1 MVKADLTRDYY
12 GDLEITSNA
21 TEVEIKKQFRS
32 LALKYHP
39 DRNPGRELEVNAKF
53 QTIQSAHEVLT
64 DPEQRA
70 KYDVGRSRGGGVGAG
85 FASQARP
92 ASGFARGNPWANA
105 ASNFPPPPRAPRQK
119 AQPPPPSAGAQR
131 YANNFKPGSGAYT
144 SASSGAKPAEDD
156 GAEAR
161 RKTYEAWSKMRG
173 GKAPPPYNPHGF
185 QPTPGADE
193 RRSSRQQAPKP
204 QPPPIPKRNGY
215 APGAA
220 GGDEPAAA
228 NTSAY
233 YTQRAGRAPT
243 AKQQP
248 PPQKTPPRTAP
259 VDPLRQFREKTGT
272 PLEPRLSTPYA
283 SHGGEKTDPFE
294 SVNLGRSNST
304 RAPSGRADGSR
315 GSGSSRTRE
324 RHRSASPSR
333 PSRTPHVSSE
343 FNAGSRVGSDIH
355 LDGSPKRTFSR
366 ATRASNMG
374 EPRTEPIVDYSSSS
388 SDESEDGQSG
398 SFGTRQRV
406 YAKSRSRKTQA
417 QATPTGAAHASQDQ
431 QSHGAQNAGGPN
443 ADPKMYGDPKPPY
456 PRPQYLRSARRSPSV
471 VVNETKRAVSSPFAR
486 ASSEAGKKWPN
497 LFPSH
502 SDLSPPKA
510 PSGALFNGS
519 SCGMNAFEAEQFNVL
534 DRLVKK
540 HDGASPIVDGKVA
553 SATTPLSRARHGS
566 LPNTRTIDPTKDL
579 PVEKPTFGVTSR
591 IPPLNASSGPS
602 GASFYFAGFSII
614 QNSTVFGSYESPDLT
629 FYSWEDFSKCMK
641 DNTILDADFT
651 GAFSFTFQVDG
662 QTFTAHS
669 VPRQFPTSSAENI
682 STTFTPTDWHGK
694 FEAGEDY
701 FGKEAAAQP
710 SRGNPSSRARN
721 RSPPKQRVPPIS
733 TKSPYPNID
742 PEILQQS
749 SGTDGATSSPGGTKF
764 SAEEWAQ
771 TFKPGTFAP
780 PPHPSPGS
788 LSRSRTNSSRRAKAG
803 SSSSKG
809 PPVTKTTGTAAMVD
823 SDDESDKPLFMGSR
837 PVPTA
842 GTGASTSAQPPLA
855 SSPMEMDIDPPQP
868 TNDARNVYV
877 EPSRAEW
884 RPNDTTSSAF
894 AAAPAAEPGPARPP
908 KEALNQQNSSTSGLA
923 ANFDDLKK
931 TEPLYTPPAGLS
943 SFADLTSNLPFASKA
958 ATTAPIGKGFK
969 PAHLDL
975 PQPPRG
981 PSPPTIAVDATRPT
995 QLAWDT
1001 YMSTMQAYMAAW
1013 DDFNT
1018 KMVLHFV
1025 ARKNEVDAFP
1035 KGWLGT
1041 LGGKDVMRY
1050 VEGVKEDE
1058 VVRTWWDAACGRHA
1072 TALEDFVWAREVFK
1086 SGLKAAGPRGEG
1098 RLFGEV
1104 L

>member
-12 GDLEITSNA
+12 GDLEIAPNA
-21 TEVEIKKQFRS
+21 TEIEIKKQFRS

-70 KYDVGRSRGGGVGAG
+70 KYDVGRSRGGGAGGG

-92 ASGFARGNPWANA
+92 ASGFARGNPWANVA
-105 ASNFPPPPRAPRQK
+105 TDFPPPPRASRSR

-144 SASSGAKPAEDD
+144 SASSKPKPAEDD

-185 QPTPGADE
+185 QSTPNTEE
-193 RRSSRQQAPKP
+193 RRNSRQQAPKP

-220 GGDEPAAA
+220 GGDEPAAS

-248 PPQKTPPRTAP
+248 PPQQTPPRAAP
-259 VDPLRQFREKTGT
+259 ADPLKQFREKTGT

-294 SVNLGRSNST
+294 SVNLNRSKST
-304 RAPSGRADGSR
+304 RAPSGRTDSR
-315 GSGSSRTRE
+315 RSSGSPQTRE

-333 PSRTPHVSSE
+333 SSRNPHLSAD
-343 FNAGSRVGSDIH
+343 FNQGSRVGSDTN
-355 LDGSPKRTFSR
+355 LNTSPKRTFSR
-366 ATRASNMG
+366 ATRASNMS

-388 SDESEDGQSG
+388 SDESEDDEQSG

-406 YAKSRSRKTQA
+406 YAKSRSRRTQA
-417 QATPTGAAHASQDQ
+417 QATPTGTAQASHDQ

-443 ADPKMYGDPKPPY
+443 ADPKMYGDPKLPF

-471 VVNETKRAVSSPFAR
+471 VVNEARRTVSSPFAR
-486 ASSEAGKKWPN
+486 ASSEAGKKWPH
-497 LFPSH
+497 LFPSR
-502 SDLSPPKA
+502 SDLSPPKT

-540 HDGASPIVDGKVA
+540 HDDPSPVVTGKVA
-553 SATTPLSRARHGS
+553 SATTSANRARHGS
-566 LPNTRTIDPTKDL
+566 LLATSTVNPALDL
-579 PVEKPTFGVTSR
+579 PAEKPTFGVTSS
-591 IPPLNASSGPS
+591 IPPLNILSGPS
-602 GASFYFAGFSII
+602 GVSFSFAGFSII
-614 QNSTVFGSYESPDLT
+614 RNSRVSADLN
-629 FYSWEDFSKCMK
+629 FLSWEDFYICMK
-641 DNTILDADFT
+641 NYRTRDADFA

-662 QTFTAHS
+662 QTYTAHS
-669 VPRQFPTSSAENI
+669 VPKPFPTSSTENI

-710 SRGNPSSRARN
+710 SRGNSSSRTRN
-721 RSPPKQRVPPIS
+721 RSPPKPRVPPTG

-749 SGTDGATSSPGGTKF
+749 SGAEGVTSSPGGTKF

-771 TFKPGTFAP
+771 TFQPGIFAP

-788 LSRSRTNSSRRAKAG
+788 LNRSRTNSSRRAKAG

-837 PVPTA
+837 TVPTPPA
-842 GTGASTSAQPPLA
+842 GGSTSAQPPLA
-855 SSPMEMDIDPPQP
+855 SSPTAMDIDPPQP

-877 EPSRAEW
+877 EPTRAEW
-884 RPNDTTSSAF
+884 RPTETTSTSF
-894 AAAPAAEPGPARPP
+894 AAPSAPGPTLPP
-908 KEALNQQNSSTSGLA
+908 KEALNQQNRSTSGLA
-923 ANFDDLKK
+923 TSLDDLKK
-931 TEPLYTPPAGLS
+931 TEPIYT
-943 SFADLTSNLPFASKA
+943 
-958 ATTAPIGKGFK
+958 
-969 PAHLDL
+969 
-975 PQPPRG
+975 
-981 PSPPTIAVDATRPT
+981 
-995 QLAWDT
+995 
-1001 YMSTMQAYMAAW
+1001 
-1013 DDFNT
+1013 
-1018 KMVLHFV
+1018 
-1025 ARKNEVDAFP
+1025 
-1035 KGWLGT
+1035 
-1041 LGGKDVMRY
+1041 
-1050 VEGVKEDE
+1050 
-1058 VVRTWWDAACGRHA
+1058 
-1072 TALEDFVWAREVFK
+1072 
-1086 SGLKAAGPRGEG
+1086 
-1098 RLFGEV
+1098 
-1104 L
+1104 

>member
-12 GDLEITSNA
+12 
-21 TEVEIKKQFRS
+21 
-32 LALKYHP
+32 ALKYHP

-70 KYDVGRSRGGGVGAG
+70 KYDVGRSRGGGVGGG

-92 ASGFARGNPWANA
+92 ASGFARGNPWANVA
-105 ASNFPPPPRAPRQK
+105 TDFPPPPRASRSRP
-119 AQPPPPSAGAQR
+119 QPPPPSAGAQR

-144 SASSGAKPAEDD
+144 SASFGAKPAEDD

-173 GKAPPPYNPHGF
+173 GKAPPPYNPHGY
-185 QPTPGADE
+185 QPTPNTDE

-248 PPQKTPPRTAP
+248 QPQKTPPRNAP

-294 SVNLGRSNST
+294 SVNLSRSNST

-315 GSGSSRTRE
+315 GSGSSSNRE

-333 PSRTPHVSSE
+333 PSRNPHLSPE
-343 FNAGSRVGSDIH
+343 FNAGSRVGSDTN
-355 LDGSPKRTFSR
+355 LNTSPKRTFSR
-366 ATRASNMG
+366 ATRASNRS
-374 EPRTEPIVDYSSSS
+374 EPRTTEPIVDYSSSS
-388 SDESEDGQSG
+388 SDESEDDEQSG

-406 YAKSRSRKTQA
+406 YAKSRSRRTQA
-417 QATPTGAAHASQDQ
+417 QATPTGTAQASNDQ
-431 QSHGAQNAGGPN
+431 QSHGSQSAGGPN
-443 ADPKMYGDPKPPY
+443 ADPKMYGDPKLPF

-471 VVNETKRAVSSPFAR
+471 VVNEARRVVSSPFAR

-502 SDLSPPKA
+502 SDLSPPQA
-510 PSGALFNGS
+510 PSGDLFNGS

-540 HDGASPIVDGKVA
+540 HGDSSTIVIEKVA
-553 SATTPLSRARHGS
+553 SATTPVGRARHGS
-566 LPNTRTIDPTKDL
+566 LPNTTTTYPILDP
-579 PVEKPTFGVTSR
+579 PVENPTFGVTSK
-591 IPPLNASSGPS
+591 IPPLNAQSGPS

-614 QNSTVFGSYESPDLT
+614 RNPTIFGSIEGPDLT
-629 FYSWEDFSKCMK
+629 FHSWEDFSRCMN
-641 DNTILDADFT
+641 DNKTLDADFT

-662 QTFTAHS
+662 ETYTAHS

-710 SRGNPSSRARN
+710 ARGNSTSRARN
-721 RSPPKQRVPPIS
+721 RSPPKPRVPPVS

-749 SGTDGATSSPGGTKF
+749 SGTEGATSSPAGTKF
-764 SAEEWAQ
+764 SPEEWAQ
-771 TFKPGTFAP
+771 TFKPGIFAP
-780 PPHPSPGS
+780 PPQPSPGS
-788 LSRSRTNSSRRAKAG
+788 LNRSRTNSSRRAKTG

-809 PPVTKTTGTAAMVD
+809 PSVSKTTGTAAMVD
-823 SDDESDKPLFMGSR
+823 DGDDEPLFMGSR
-837 PVPTA
+837 PVPGA
-842 GTGASTSAQPPLA
+842 ETGASTSAQPPLA
-855 SSPMEMDIDPPQP
+855 SSPTAMDIDPPQP

-877 EPSRAEW
+877 EPTRAEW
-884 RPNDTTSSAF
+884 RPSDMTSSAF
-894 AAAPAAEPGPARPP
+894 AAPPAAAPALPP
-908 KEALNQQNSSTSGLA
+908 KEALNQQNRSTSGLA
-923 ANFDDLKK
+923 ANLDDLKK

-981 PSPPTIAVDATRPT
+981 PSPPAILPDAPRPT
-995 QLAWDT
+995 QAAWDT
-1001 YMSTMQAYMAAW
+1001 YMTSMHAYMAAW
-1013 DDFNT
+1013 DAFNT
-1018 KMVLHFV
+1018 KMVCHFV

-1041 LGGKDVMRY
+1041 IGGKDVSRY
-1050 VEGVKEDE
+1050 VEGVREDE

-1072 TALEDFVWAREVFK
+1072 GVMEDFCWAREVFK
-1086 SGLKAAGPRGEG
+1086 SGVKVAGERVKGG
-1098 RLFGEV
+1098 ARLYGEV
-1104 L
+1104 

>member
-12 GDLEITSNA
+12 GDLEIAPNA
-21 TEVEIKKQFRS
+21 TEIEIKKQFRA

-39 DRNPGRELEVNAKF
+39 DRNPGRELEVNARF

-70 KYDVGRSRGGGVGAG
+70 KYDVGRSRGSGIPGG

-92 ASGFARGNPWANA
+92 ASGFARGNPWANVA
-105 ASNFPPPPRAPRQK
+105 TDFPPPPRASRSR
-119 AQPPPPSAGAQR
+119 AQAPPPSAGAQR
-131 YANNFKPGSGAYT
+131 YANNFKPGSGAYG
-144 SASSGAKPAEDD
+144 SASSGARPSDDD

-161 RKTYEAWSKMRG
+161 KKTYEAWSKMRG
-173 GKAPPPYNPHGF
+173 GKAPPPYNPHGY
-185 QPTPGADE
+185 QPTPGTDE

-204 QPPPIPKRNGY
+204 QPPPIPKRTGY

-248 PPQKTPPRTAP
+248 PPQKTPPRAAP
-259 VDPLRQFREKTGT
+259 ADPLRQFREKTGT

-294 SVNLGRSNST
+294 SVNFGRSNST
-304 RAPSGRADGSR
+304 RAPSGRADASR
-315 GSGSSRTRE
+315 SSGSPRNRE

-333 PSRTPHVSSE
+333 PNRTSHLSPE
-343 FNAGSRVGSDIH
+343 LNAGSSDTN
-355 LDGSPKRTFSR
+355 LNTSPKRTFSR
-366 ATRASNMG
+366 ATRASNMS
-374 EPRTEPIVDYSSSS
+374 EPRKPVVDYSSSS
-388 SDESEDGQSG
+388 SDESEDEPSG
-398 SFGTRQRV
+398 SFGTRERV
-406 YAKSRSRKTQA
+406 YAKSRSRRTQA
-417 QATPTGAAHASQDQ
+417 QAAPTGTSQASQEQ
-431 QSHGAQNAGGPN
+431 QSHGAQSGSGPN
-443 ADPKMYGDPKPPY
+443 ADPKMYGLPKLSY

-471 VVNETKRAVSSPFAR
+471 VVDEAKRFVLSPFAR

-502 SDLSPPKA
+502 SDLSPPKP
-510 PSGALFNGS
+510 PSGDLFNGS

-540 HDGASPIVDGKVA
+540 HDDLSCIVPGKVA
-553 SATTPLSRARHGS
+553 SCTTPVNRARHGS
-566 LPNTRTIDPTKDL
+566 MPTTTTFYPVVDL
-579 PVEKPTFGVTSR
+579 PPEKPTIEVASR
-591 IPPLNASSGPS
+591 IPALNASSGPS

-614 QNSTVFGSYESPDLT
+614 RNPTIFGRIESPDLT
-629 FYSWEDFSKCMK
+629 FQCWEDFSQCMK
-641 DNTILDADFT
+641 DNKTLEADFT

-662 QTFTAHS
+662 ETFTAHS
-669 VPRQFPTSSAENI
+669 VPKQFPTSSTENI

-710 SRGNPSSRARN
+710 SRGSSSSRTRN
-721 RSPPKQRVPPIS
+721 RSPPKPRVPPVN

-788 LSRSRTNSSRRAKAG
+788 LARSRTNSSRRAKVG

-809 PPVTKTTGTAAMVD
+809 VPVTKTTGTAAMVD
-823 SDDESDKPLFMGSR
+823 SDVESDKPLFMGSR
-837 PVPTA
+837 PVPGAEA
-842 GTGASTSAQPPLA
+842 GASAQPPLA
-855 SSPMEMDIDPPQP
+855 SSPTAMDIDPPQP
-868 TNDARNVYV
+868 TDDAPRNVYV

-884 RPNDTTSSAF
+884 RPNDNTSSAF
-894 AAAPAAEPGPARPP
+894 AAPPAPGPTLPP
-908 KEALNQQNSSTSGLA
+908 KEALNAQNRTTSGLA
-923 ANFDDLKK
+923 ANLDDLKH
-931 TEPLYTPPAGLS
+931 TEPLHTPAAGLS

-981 PSPPTIAVDATRPT
+981 PSPPAIAPDAPRPT
-995 QLAWDT
+995 QAAWDT
-1001 YMSTMQAYMAAW
+1001 YLATMQAYMIQW
-1013 DDFNT
+1013 DAFNT

-1041 LGGKDVMRY
+1041 ISGKDVTRY

-1058 VVRTWWDAACGRHA
+1058 VVRTWWDTACGRHA
-1072 TALEDFVWAREVFK
+1072 KAMEDFVWAREVFK
-1086 SGLKAAGPRGEG
+1086 SGVQSVGPRGEG

-1104 L
+1104 R

>member
-12 GDLEITSNA
+12 GDLEIAPNA
-21 TEVEIKKQFRS
+21 TEIEIKKQFRS

-70 KYDVGRSRGGGVGAG
+70 KYDVGRSRGGGAGGG

-92 ASGFARGNPWANA
+92 ASGFARGNPWANVA
-105 ASNFPPPPRAPRQK
+105 TDFPPPPRPSRSR

-173 GKAPPPYNPHGF
+173 GKAPPPYNPHGY
-185 QPTPGADE
+185 QPTPGTDE
-193 RRSSRQQAPKP
+193 RRSSRQQVPKP

-248 PPQKTPPRTAP
+248 PPQKTPPRNAP

-294 SVNLGRSNST
+294 SVNFGRSNST
-304 RAPSGRADGSR
+304 RTPSGRAGGSR
-315 GSGSSRTRE
+315 GSGSSGTRE

-333 PSRTPHVSSE
+333 PSRTPRLSPE
-343 FNAGSRVGSDIH
+343 LNAGSRVGSDTN
-355 LDGSPKRTFSR
+355 LNTSPKRTFSR
-366 ATRASNMG
+366 ATRASNMS
-374 EPRTEPIVDYSSSS
+374 EPRTTEAIVDYSSSS
-388 SDESEDGQSG
+388 SDESEDVQ
-398 SFGTRQRV
+398 QRV
-406 YAKSRSRKTQA
+406 YAKSRSRRTQA
-417 QATPTGAAHASQDQ
+417 QATPTGTAQASHDQ
-431 QSHGAQNAGGPN
+431 QSHGAQNAGRPN
-443 ADPKMYGDPKPPY
+443 ADPK
-456 PRPQYLRSARRSPSV
+456 
-471 VVNETKRAVSSPFAR
+471 
-486 ASSEAGKKWPN
+486 
-497 LFPSH
+497 
-502 SDLSPPKA
+502 
-510 PSGALFNGS
+510 
-519 SCGMNAFEAEQFNVL
+519 
-534 DRLVKK
+534 
-540 HDGASPIVDGKVA
+540 I
-553 SATTPLSRARHGS
+553 
-566 LPNTRTIDPTKDL
+566 
-579 PVEKPTFGVTSR
+579 
-591 IPPLNASSGPS
+591 
-602 GASFYFAGFSII
+602 
-614 QNSTVFGSYESPDLT
+614 
-629 FYSWEDFSKCMK
+629 
-641 DNTILDADFT
+641 
-651 GAFSFTFQVDG
+651 FTFQVDG
-662 QTFTAHS
+662 ETYTAHS
-669 VPRQFPTSSAENI
+669 VPRQFPTTSSTENI

-710 SRGNPSSRARN
+710 ARGNSTSRARN
-721 RSPPKQRVPPIS
+721 RSPPKPRVPPVS

-749 SGTDGATSSPGGTKF
+749 SGTEGATSSPGGTKF

-771 TFKPGTFAP
+771 TFKPGIFAP

-788 LSRSRTNSSRRAKAG
+788 LSRSRTNSSRRAKAA

-823 SDDESDKPLFMGSR
+823 SGDDEPQLMGSR
-837 PVPTA
+837 PVPGA
-842 GTGASTSAQPPLA
+842 ETGASTFAQPPLV
-855 SSPMEMDIDPPQP
+855 SSPTAMDIDPPQP

-877 EPSRAEW
+877 EPTRAEW
-884 RPNDTTSSAF
+884 RPSDTTSTSFGAPPSSA
-894 AAAPAAEPGPARPP
+894 PGPALPP
-908 KEALNQQNSSTSGLA
+908 KEALNTSGLA
-923 ANFDDLKK
+923 ANLDDLKK

-958 ATTAPIGKGFK
+958 ATTAPVGKGVGFK
-969 PAHLDL
+969 PANLDL

-981 PSPPTIAVDATRPT
+981 PSPPAIAPDAPRPT
-995 QLAWDT
+995 QAAWDT
-1001 YMSTMQAYMAAW
+1001 YMASMHAYMAAW
-1013 DDFNT
+1013 DAFNT
-1018 KMVLHFV
+1018 QMVCHFV
-1025 ARKNEVDAFP
+1025 ARKNEVDTFP

-1041 LGGKDVMRY
+1041 IGGKVVSRY
-1050 VEGVKEDE
+1050 VEGVREDE
-1058 VVRTWWDAACGRHA
+1058 KVRMWWDTACGRHGA
-1072 TALEDFVWAREVFK
+1072 VMEDFVWAREVFQ
-1086 SGLKAAGPRGEG
+1086 SGVQAVGGRGEKVGG
-1098 RLFGEV
+1098 RLYGEV
-1104 L
+1104 